1 MAMYRK
7 PKPGEKAAAAQTRMK
22 ARRGSIA
29 VKEEMEREEEAHFIF
44 ARYDRDRS
52 GFIEEDELATCF
64 SELAVRVNG
73 RAKNKGEAEIREW
86 VAREFRRADAN
97 QDGKLSF
104 DEFVT
109 YYNRFVG
116 ANRRQ
121 FADRYEMGR
130 ELGRG
135 AFGYV
140 RAAKDVDTGEQVAVK
155 QVKKKSA
162 QMMRLIRNEI
172 TIWEALD
179 HPHLVK
185 LLDVYES
192 GGGDDGDGDDDVGDL
207 LLVTQLMRGGDLF
220 ERLAAREGA
229 FTEAEAIEL
238 ARQILDG
245 VAYLHDQGTAH
256 CDLKPSNILVRDPPG
271 EGGASEEGMLVR
283 IADFGLSQ
291 TLAAADGYE
300 RKLTD
305 VCGTPEYFAPELV
318 RLAQGDAGEYGAP
331 VDCWAVGCIVYELLC
346 GAPPFQAKD
355 EAVLYYK
362 ILENSPD
369 FPKQSFERLA
379 HGQANA
385 AVELIR
391 ALTASDAAARL
402 TAADALE
409 HEWFNQLHERSS
421 KTELCVDMSRW
432 RSRVDVVM
440 ATNRAASALSEKSET
455 AAADEAA
462 AAGGSGAGEGEARTA
477 P

>member
-1 MAMYRK
+1 
-7 PKPGEKAAAAQTRMK
+7 
-22 ARRGSIA
+22 
-29 VKEEMEREEEAHFIF
+29 
-44 ARYDRDRS
+44 
-52 GFIEEDELATCF
+52 
-64 SELAVRVNG
+64 
-73 RAKNKGEAEIREW
+73 
-86 VAREFRRADAN
+86 
-97 QDGKLSF
+97 
-104 DEFVT
+104 
-109 YYNRFVG
+109 
-116 ANRRQ
+116 
-121 FADRYEMGR
+121 
-130 ELGRG
+130 
-135 AFGYV
+135 
-140 RAAKDVDTGEQVAVK
+140 
-155 QVKKKSA
+155 
-162 QMMRLIRNEI
+162 MMRLIRNEI

-179 HPHLVK
+179 HPHLVA

-220 ERLAAREGA
+220 ERLAARETA

-245 VAYLHDQGTAH
+245 VAYRTTRARRTATSSRRTSSSATRRARAARP
-256 CDLKPSNILVRDPPG
+256 K
-271 EGGASEEGMLVR
+271 GMLVR

-305 VCGTPEYFAPELV
+305 ARGTPEYFAPPKLPP
-318 RLAQGDAGEYGAP
+318 RAGRRRRAGAP

-379 HGQANA
+379 HGQAND

-391 ALTASDAAARL
+391 ALTASDAATRL

-440 ATNRAASALSEKSET
+440 ATNGRRAPSARRLR
-455 AAADEAA
+455 D
-462 AAGGSGAGEGEARTA
+462 GGGRPGGGGRWNWRGRGEHCAVMRACRHSRAFSAVTEGDGS
-477 P
+477 